1 MQVYNETLLKSLCGR
16 AQECF
21 TQLLIGIST
30 MDCLFC
36 KLIAREIPA
45 DIVFEDDAVIA
56 FRDIAP
62 QAPTHILIIPKRHI
76 STLNDLSEED
86 CALVGRLQFTAQK
99 IAKTLG
105 IADEGYRVVMNC
117 NEAGGQTVYHIHMHL
132 LGGREM
138 TWPPG

>member
-1 MQVYNETLLKSLCGR
+1 
-16 AQECF
+16 
-21 TQLLIGIST
+21 

-36 KLIAREIPA
+36 KIVARDIPA
-45 DIVFEDDAVIA
+45 DVVFEDDDVIA

-76 STLNDLSEED
+76 TTLNDLTEAD

-99 IAKTLG
+99 IAKELG
-105 IADEGYRVVMNC
+105 IADDGYRVVMNC
-117 NEAGGQTVYHIHMHL
+117 NEDGGQTVYHIHMHL
-132 LGGREM
+132 LGGRSM